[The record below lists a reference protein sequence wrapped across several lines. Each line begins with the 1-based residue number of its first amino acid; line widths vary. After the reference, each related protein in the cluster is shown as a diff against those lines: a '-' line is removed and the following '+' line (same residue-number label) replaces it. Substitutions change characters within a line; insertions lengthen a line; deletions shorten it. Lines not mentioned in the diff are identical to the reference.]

1 MAEDSTGL
9 CIDWTEDC
17 LSGRPRRARR
27 RCPGRG
33 ASRERRR
40 RPQGA
45 GPPPNIF
52 SCTAHYILLQLLL
65 STPPLLSHHLLHR
78 GRCGRLIHP
87 SALSRRACSSR
98 CALLSARRTGPR
110 PSRLRSR
117 CFNRD
122 VSSPVELHATRRA
135 PAGQE
140 FLLPSPVTSVVITPA
155 RQQRVRK
162 KKEGY
167 IKTPPSLRRPR
178 LTSAANHV
186 RRGARQI
193 PSTSPSSATPAVYG
207 SHPSAGDGPHAAA
220 RVLWLSAAATTG
232 PERPRRP
239 SRPRLDQARRPHL
252 VAPGRA
258 AAHPRAH
265 VWLWRQGQW
274 TSGGILLVPR
284 RLANATT

>member
-9 CIDWTEDC
+9 CIGWTEDC

-155 RQQRVRK
+155 RQQRVEK
-162 KKEGY
+162 KGRVYKNSALPAPSPVDLRREPCTPWS
-167 IKTPPSLRRPR
+167 KTDPINKSLLRHPRCLWIASLRRRWTACSSPR
-178 LTSAANHV
+178 PLAIGRRNNRPRAA
-186 RRGARQI
+186 
-193 PSTSPSSATPAVYG
+193 PSTISP
-207 SHPSAGDGPHAAA
+207 
-220 RVLWLSAAATTG
+220 
-232 PERPRRP
+232 P
-239 SRPRLDQARRPHL
+239 SRPSTTAASGRSRSCSSPSARACAALATRSVDIRRDPSRLSK
-252 VAPGRA
+252 VG
-258 AAHPRAH
+258 
-265 VWLWRQGQW
+265 
-274 TSGGILLVPR
+274 
-284 RLANATT
+284 